1 MRILH
6 YSKSQ
11 LQTELLKIA
20 DCQIAQQVFRSKYNY
35 RQGKIARSKTTHR
48 LNYLLCKDLIKCGL
62 LNMFSIHSRYYIKNT
77 TLDQQLLE
85 GETAIKELAK
95 ESDVHLLD
103 LNALKLATQLM
114 VNDFTVFRQ
123 IG

>member
-1 MRILH
+1 M
-6 YSKSQ
+6 
-11 LQTELLKIA
+11 TNIA
-20 DCQIAQQVFRSKYNY
+20 HSN
-35 RQGKIARSKTTHR
+35 TTH
-48 LNYLLCKDLIKCGL
+48 KDLIKCGL

>member
-1 MRILH
+1 
-6 YSKSQ
+6 
-11 LQTELLKIA
+11 
-20 DCQIAQQVFRSKYNY
+20 
-35 RQGKIARSKTTHR
+35 
-48 LNYLLCKDLIKCGL
+48 
-62 LNMFSIHSRYYIKNT
+62 MFSIHSRYYIKNT

-123 IG
+123 IGWSYKFSIAV

>member
-1 MRILH
+1 
-6 YSKSQ
+6 
-11 LQTELLKIA
+11 
-20 DCQIAQQVFRSKYNY
+20 
-35 RQGKIARSKTTHR
+35 
-48 LNYLLCKDLIKCGL
+48 
-62 LNMFSIHSRYYIKNT
+62 MFSIPSRYYIKNT

>member
-1 MRILH
+1 M
-6 YSKSQ
+6 
-11 LQTELLKIA
+11 
-20 DCQIAQQVFRSKYNY
+20 
-35 RQGKIARSKTTHR
+35 
-48 LNYLLCKDLIKCGL
+48 
-62 LNMFSIHSRYYIKNT
+62 NMFSIHYRYYIKNT